1 MRDVRARFLR
11 SDSMPSQVDA
21 FSAWLIEGLEVTS
34 TLFHVG
40 QYCGAWQASTSGH
53 RRASFHL
60 VLHGRC
66 WLHLPERAGRPA
78 RSVALAA
85 GDAVFL
91 LDDVAHCLSPHA
103 LPPAAGAE
111 HARHGAMTPLD
122 AASLPAR
129 DSLGL
134 ACGFFEFKSGLDGLM
149 LDLLPDHVIAR
160 HDQPA
165 LHGARQIFELIRAEA
180 HLDPH
185 TPSPLIA
192 RLTSLLFLYTLRA
205 LDSNDELTPCFWALL
220 RRPAFAPLVAAIVA
234 EPGRRWTTASMADFA
249 HMSRARFCKLFA
261 ELCGQPPAQFLTL
274 VRMKL
279 AASMLSTGTS
289 MPDAAEQVGYQ
300 SESAFA
306 QAFKRVTGVQPGA
319 WRRAASGDAALAA
332 LH

>member
-122 AASLPAR
+122 AVSLAAP

>member
-1 MRDVRARFLR
+1 
-11 SDSMPSQVDA
+11 MPSNVDA
-21 FSAWLIEGLEVTS
+21 FSTWLIEGLEVTS

-66 WLHLPERAGRPA
+66 WLHLPARPGRPA
-78 RSVALAA
+78 RSVPLAA

-91 LDDVAHCLSPHA
+91 LDDVAHCLSPQPQ
-103 LPPAAGAE
+103 PPEDGE
-111 HARHGAMTPLD
+111 ERARHGTMTPLD
-122 AASLPAR
+122 ATRAPEP

-134 ACGFFEFKSGLDGLM
+134 ACGFFEFRSGLDGLM
-149 LDLLPDHVIAR
+149 LGLLPDHVITR

-165 LHGARQIFELIRAEA
+165 LHGARQIFELIRTEA

-185 TPSPLIA
+185 APSPLIA

-220 RRPAFAPLVAAIVA
+220 RRPAFVPLVAAIVA
-234 EPGRRWTTASMADFA
+234 QPGKRWTTASMADFV
-249 HMSRARFCKLFA
+249 HMSRARFCKQFA
-261 ELCGQPPAQFLTL
+261 ELGGQPPAQFLTL

-279 AASMLSTGTS
+279 AASMLSTGKS
-289 MPDAAEQVGYQ
+289 LPDAAEHVGYQ

-319 WRRAASGDAALAA
+319 WRRAASGDAAL
-332 LH
+332 H

>member
-1 MRDVRARFLR
+1 
-11 SDSMPSQVDA
+11 MPSHVDA
-21 FSAWLIEGLEVTS
+21 LSAWLLEGLELSS

-53 RRASFHL
+53 RRASFHV
-60 VLHGRC
+60 VLHGQC
-66 WLHLPERAGRPA
+66 WLHLPAQAQRPA

-91 LDDVAHCLSPHA
+91 LTDTPHCLSPDPLA
-103 LPPAAGAE
+103 PERGRETARAGT
-111 HARHGAMTPLD
+111 MTPLD
-122 AASLPAR
+122 AAGHEAPG
-129 DSLGL
+129 SLGL
-134 ACGFFEFKSGLDGLM
+134 ACGFFEFKSGLDDLVLG
-149 LDLLPDHVIAR
+149 LLPDHVIAR
-160 HDQPA
+160 RDQSA

-180 HLDPH
+180 LLDPR

-192 RLTSLLFLYTLRA
+192 RLTSLLFVYALRA
-205 LDSNDELTPCFWALL
+205 LDSNDELVPCFWSLM

-234 EPGRRWTTASMADFA
+234 DPGKPWTTASMAEFI

-261 ELCGQPPAQFLTL
+261 ELSGQPPAQFVTL

-279 AASMLSTGTS
+279 AASMLSTGAS
-289 MPDAAEQVGYQ
+289 MPDAAGQVGYQ

-319 WRRAASGDAALAA
+319 WRRTANHADANTDTQLA